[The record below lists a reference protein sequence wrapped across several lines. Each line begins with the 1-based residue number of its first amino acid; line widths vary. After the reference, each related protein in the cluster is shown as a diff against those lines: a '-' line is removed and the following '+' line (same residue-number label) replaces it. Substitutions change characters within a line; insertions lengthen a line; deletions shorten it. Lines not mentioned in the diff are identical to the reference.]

1 MNSST
6 VCKYSKTYFMHL
18 MTLQT
23 GGNFSILFLA
33 EEPLKGF
40 QLWFAENKLSLSQ
53 VQGYEDDSAIQSSG
67 LQVTQYFCRIM
78 CKKLQ

>member
-1 MNSST
+1 M
-6 VCKYSKTYFMHL
+6 F
-18 MTLQT
+18 
-23 GGNFSILFLA
+23 IA

-40 QLWFAENKLSLSQ
+40 QLWFAENKLSVSQ

-78 CKKLQ
+78 GAVLCDTLSNIDAHVNMYFYVF

>member
-1 MNSST
+1 MS
-6 VCKYSKTYFMHL
+6 
-18 MTLQT
+18 
-23 GGNFSILFLA
+23 LA

-67 LQVTQYFCRIM
+67 LQVTQYFGRCLAPRESLNFETI
-78 CKKLQ
+78 L

>member
-1 MNSST
+1 MFLIT
-6 VCKYSKTYFMHL
+6 GT
-18 MTLQT
+18 TLT
-23 GGNFSILFLA
+23 FSILFLA

>member
-1 MNSST
+1 M
-6 VCKYSKTYFMHL
+6 
-18 MTLQT
+18 
-23 GGNFSILFLA
+23 FLA

-67 LQVTQYFCRIM
+67 LQVTQYFAESCVRN
-78 CKKLQ
+78 CNNSG